1 MIEAIVSVIFGLNVN
16 VLLRIINIGM
26 ASIPEPIKYLKS
38 DTGRSAV
45 TFPVCPFTVAYAT
58 LSLLR
63 YDKNHTGNIALSSDA
78 TLVPSLLSLLP

>member
-38 DTGRSAV
+38 
-45 TFPVCPFTVAYAT
+45 
-58 LSLLR
+58 
-63 YDKNHTGNIALSSDA
+63 
-78 TLVPSLLSLLP
+78 VPGGQL